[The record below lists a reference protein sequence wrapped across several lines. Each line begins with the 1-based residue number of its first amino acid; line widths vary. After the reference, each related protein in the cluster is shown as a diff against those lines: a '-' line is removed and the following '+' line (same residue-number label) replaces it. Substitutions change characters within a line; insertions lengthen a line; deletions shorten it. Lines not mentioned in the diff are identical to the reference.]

1 MQPSDQLTQFLAKNP
16 EIQNVELMLV
26 DPNGVMR
33 GKWAPV
39 STLVKAFSEGVNFP
53 LSLHGC
59 DIWGRE
65 VPETGLHIESG
76 DRDGFCKAVPHTLAR
91 VPWGE
96 RPTAQILLQTF
107 QDDGSRF
114 GGCARSV
121 LEDVV
126 GRLANAGLHPVVAFE
141 LEFFLFKPQDE
152 WASDHPEIS
161 DAFSDSQSPELQR
174 MYSLDALAENS
185 QFFEDVRHAAELQSL
200 PIDTIVKEAAP
211 GQYEIN
217 LNHRNNAMVA
227 ADDATLLRR
236 IILECARKNGL
247 KATFMAKPFIDQP
260 GNGMH
265 MHVSLLNADG
275 ENVFSS
281 AIGRTKL
288 ESAVAGL
295 VNTMAET
302 SLLFVNS
309 FNGYRRMQPGSYAP
323 TRANWGENNRSVA
336 VRIPASGEKAR
347 RIEHRI
353 SGADANPYLVLSA
366 ILQAMLEGIE
376 QEMQPPKEEL
386 GNSYDN
392 TDGNADDELPS
403 SMESALAKFCKSD
416 FAARAIGQQM
426 VDIITTVKQSELET
440 FRHEISPLERA
451 TYL

>member
-1 MQPSDQLTQFLAKNP
+1 MNASDPLTQFLAKNP

-39 STLVKAFSEGVNFP
+39 STLAKAFSEGINFP

-65 VPETGLHIESG
+65 VPDTGLHIESG
-76 DRDGFCKAVPHTLAR
+76 DRDGFCRAVPHTLAR

-107 QDDGSRF
+107 CDDGSEF
-114 GGCARSV
+114 SGCSRSV

-126 GRLANAGLHPVVAFE
+126 GRLASAGLHPVVAFE
-141 LEFFLFKPQDE
+141 LEFFLFRPQDE
-152 WASDHPEIS
+152 WASDLPEIS
-161 DAFSDSQSPELQR
+161 DSSVEIGSSGPDSQR

-185 QFFEDVRHAAELQSL
+185 SFFEDVRHAAELQSL

-217 LNHRNNAMVA
+217 LNHRNDAMIA
-227 ADDATLLRR
+227 ADNATLLRR

-265 MHVSLLNADG
+265 MHISLLNSAG
-275 ENVFSS
+275 ENIFSGVN
-281 AIGRTKL
+281 GRAKL

-295 VNTMAET
+295 IKTMADT

-309 FNGYRRMQPGSYAP
+309 YNGYRRMQPGSYAP

-366 ILQAMLEGIE
+366 ILHAMLEGIE
-376 QEMQPPKEEL
+376 QEFRPPEEEV

-392 TDGNADDELPS
+392 TGNELPS
-403 SMESALAKFCKSD
+403 SMEEALAKFSD
-416 FAARAIGQQM
+416 SHFATRAIGQQM
-426 VDIITTVKQSELET
+426 VDIIVAVKQTELET
-440 FRHEISPLERA
+440 FHQEISPLERS